1 MEEVRRILKNQQFS
15 QCPQTIVK
23 LTGKITMVRMVRV
36 QESPDGPFV
45 SKPARR
51 ICGSTQCLNNEVLSY
66 EFCGLNQVVFTFED
80 SKVVLNLAVSQRNE
94 GIRMHFQTRG
104 SRFVDDVFLPFCN
117 ATIVLNEE
125 HNKKVHVIADRPER
139 AVPSI
144 VGFLERQNIKSS
156 QKNKDTKVKSS
167 QKNKETKTA
176 ARKKKASG
184 TTA

>member
-139 AVPSI
+139 IPGTPEYQIVPKEQGHQGQI
-144 VGFLERQNIKSS
+144 IPEEQGNQ
-156 QKNKDTKVKSS
+156 DCCTKEEGIWYYCVKL
-167 QKNKETKTA
+167 
-176 ARKKKASG
+176 
-184 TTA
+184 